1 MYYVIQYASNT
12 CVCVVHIIVNAC
24 KLIIYVFLSLPP
36 SLFWALTLSLYCLFY
51 VLYLSLPSLPSHRL
65 RKLQVSSDSCV
76 SDLNSQLQLKVFE
89 LERVGLL
96 YDETVKSLKKSD
108 KEKDQMRRQLDV
120 SRITTRVYVSFLF
133 LLSLQFKLI

>member
-1 MYYVIQYASNT
+1 M
-12 CVCVVHIIVNAC
+12 
-24 KLIIYVFLSLPP
+24 
-36 SLFWALTLSLYCLFY
+36 
-51 VLYLSLPSLPSHRL
+51 
-65 RKLQVSSDSCV
+65 SSDSCV

-120 SRITTRVYVSFLF
+120 SRIATTRVYVSFLF
-133 LLSLQFKLI
+133 FIVIAT

>member
-1 MYYVIQYASNT
+1 MFF
-12 CVCVVHIIVNAC
+12 
-24 KLIIYVFLSLPP
+24 FLSLSPP
-36 SLFWALTLSLYCLFY
+36 LSSGLFLPPTPTISLYCLFY

-76 SDLNSQLQLKVFE
+76 SDLNSQLQLKAFE
-89 LERVGLL
+89 MERVGLL

-120 SRITTRVYVSFLF
+120 SRITTRVCAIFIFIV
-133 LLSLQFKLI
+133 IAT

>member
-1 MYYVIQYASNT
+1 MFFYNS
-12 CVCVVHIIVNAC
+12 
-24 KLIIYVFLSLPP
+24 LSLC
-36 SLFWALTLSLYCLFY
+36 LSLSLLGSFSLQLLLFPFIAFS
-51 VLYLSLPSLPSHRL
+51 VLYLSSLSSSHRL

-133 LLSLQFKLI
+133 FIVIAT

>member
-1 MYYVIQYASNT
+1 MFFS
-12 CVCVVHIIVNAC
+12 
-24 KLIIYVFLSLPP
+24 LSLPL
-36 SLFWALTLSLYCLFY
+36 SSGLLLFPFIAFSMFCI
-51 VLYLSLPSLPSHRL
+51 SLPSLPSHRL

-120 SRITTRVYVSFLF
+120 SRITTRVYVIFIF
-133 LLSLQFKLI
+133 TVIAI